1 MTPTQ
6 SGQIVHFHTP
16 FPDEDSDQLYV
27 ILEYFSDVE
36 TPRAF
41 IQALVSGM
49 TLPPTKTV
57 LAEDL
62 ELVEF
67 NTEQV

>member
-6 SGQIVHFHTP
+6 SGQIVRFHTP

-41 IQALVSGM
+41 IQALGSGM
-49 TLPPTKTV
+49 PLPPTTTV

-67 NTEQV
+67 NIEQV